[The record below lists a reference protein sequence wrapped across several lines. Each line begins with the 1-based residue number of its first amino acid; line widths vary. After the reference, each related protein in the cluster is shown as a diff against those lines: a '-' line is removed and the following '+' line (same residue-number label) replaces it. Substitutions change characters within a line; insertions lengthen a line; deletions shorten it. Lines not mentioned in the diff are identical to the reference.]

1 MEQRTRH
8 AGAASEILGGKCR
21 VGGTEYE
28 ILGGR
33 TLVGGTGYDISFG
46 PEPVECTITLSGT
59 GGTITYNGT
68 EQTESFTAMSGKKIT
83 IQVKAR
89 YYTQAALSAIYLNGT
104 RVKQVQAMAAGGFVY
119 ASYDYTVTTNATI
132 KRSVSSTS
140 AKYAEMLRITEE
152 TEESE

>member
-1 MEQRTRH
+1 MGHKTRY
-8 AGAASEILGGKCR
+8 AGTA
-21 VGGTEYE
+21 YE

-33 TLVGGTGYDISFG
+33 TLVSGTAYEILGGRTRVGGTGYDISFT
-46 PEPVECTITLSGT
+46 EPGECTITLSGT

-89 YYTQAALSAIYLNGT
+89 YYRRPAQSNIYLNGT
-104 RVKQVQAMAAGGFVY
+104 LVKQAMSMSIGGPAY

-132 KRSVSSTS
+132 NRSRSDTS
-140 AKYAEMLRITEE
+140 ASYEEDVRITEE
-152 TEESE
+152 TE

>member
-1 MEQRTRH
+1 MEHRTRY
-8 AGAASEILGGKCR
+8 AGAES
-21 VGGTEYE
+21 E

-33 TLVGGTGYDISFG
+33 TLVGGTGYDISFT
-46 PEPVECTITLSGT
+46 EPVECTITLSGT

-89 YYTQAALSAIYLNGT
+89 NYGKPAQSNIYLNGT
-104 RVKQVQAMAAGGFVY
+104 LVKQAMAMSAGGARY

-132 KRSVSSTS
+132 KRSTSNTS
-140 AKYAEMLRITEE
+140 AKYSEDVRITEE
-152 TEESE
+152 TE

>member
-1 MEQRTRH
+1 MEHRTRY
-8 AGAASEILGGKCR
+8 AGAASEILGGR
-21 VGGTEYE
+21 TLVGGTAYE

-33 TLVGGTGYDISFG
+33 TLVGGTGYDISFA
-46 PEPVECTITLSGT
+46 EPVECTITLSGT

-68 EQTESFTAMSGKKIT
+68 EQTESFTAMSGETIT

-104 RVKQVQAMAAGGFVY
+104 RVKQAQAMAAGGYVY

>member
-1 MEQRTRH
+1 MEHRTRY
-8 AGAASEILGGKCR
+8 AGAESEILGGR
-21 VGGTEYE
+21 TLVGGTAYE

-33 TLVGGTGYDISFG
+33 TLVGGTGYDISFT
-46 PEPVECTITLSGT
+46 EPVECTITLSGT

-89 YYTQAALSAIYLNGT
+89 NYGKPAQSNIYLNGT
-104 RVKQVQAMAAGGFVY
+104 RVKQAMAMSVGGYVY

-132 KRSVSSTS
+132 KRSQSSTS
-140 AKYAEMLRITEE
+140 AKYAEEVRITDETEE
-152 TEESE
+152 TE

>member
-1 MEQRTRH
+1 MEHRTRH

-21 VGGTEYE
+21 VGGTAYE

-33 TLVGGTGYDISFG
+33 TLVGGTGYDISF
-46 PEPVECTITLSGT
+46 ESEAVECTITLSGT

-89 YYTQAALSAIYLNGT
+89 YYMQPAQSNIYLNGT
-104 RVKQVQAMAAGGFVY
+104 RVKQASAMRAGGYVY

-132 KRSVSSTS
+132 TRSKTS
-140 AKYAEMLRITEE
+140 NSKKYAEDIRIVEE
-152 TEESE
+152 TE

>member
-1 MEQRTRH
+1 MEHRTRY
-8 AGAASEILGGKCR
+8 AGAASEILGGR
-21 VGGTEYE
+21 TLVGGTAYE

-68 EQTESFTAMSGKKIT
+68 EQTESFTAMSGETIT

-89 YYTQAALSAIYLNGT
+89 YYTQASMSYIYLNGT
-104 RVKQVQAMAAGGFVY
+104 RVKQAQAMSAGGYVY

-132 KRSVSSTS
+132 KRSKSSTS
-140 AKYAEMLRITEE
+140 AKYAEIVRITEE